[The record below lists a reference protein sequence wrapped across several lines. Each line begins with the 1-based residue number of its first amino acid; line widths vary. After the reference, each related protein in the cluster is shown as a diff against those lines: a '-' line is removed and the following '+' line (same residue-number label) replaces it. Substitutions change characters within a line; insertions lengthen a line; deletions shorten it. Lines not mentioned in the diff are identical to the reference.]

1 MSDKKSKFA
10 AIGTFVENANPYVK
24 AAATIMK
31 GVSFFKN
38 RSAERKRL
46 RKLGK
51 QYTEDLTSFTD
62 DIIPETIERY
72 KQQGEYYQQQG
83 DLATATIYHQ
93 QAQQLEGGGGAN
105 LSYGTV
111 DVRKGQ
117 AKSAMDLYLQQKAAS
132 TVQQGIKNQQAL
144 GDALNQHQMQID
156 AMGDAYAKQGLTVD
170 EYNINTDLKYV

>member
-62 DIIPETIERY
+62 DIIQ
-72 KQQGEYYQQQG
+72 KQLKDTSNKVNIINSRRFSNCYYISSTG
-83 DLATATIYHQ
+83 TAIRRWRR
-93 QAQQLEGGGGAN
+93 
-105 LSYGTV
+105 S
-111 DVRKGQ
+111 
-117 AKSAMDLYLQQKAAS
+117 
-132 TVQQGIKNQQAL
+132 
-144 GDALNQHQMQID
+144 
-156 AMGDAYAKQGLTVD
+156 
-170 EYNINTDLKYV
+170 